1 MNRQL
6 TTEEIAQRA
15 YELYVERG
23 RQPGHEAEDWL
34 RAESE
39 LKQRY
44 SIPAATVTVSPAPVT
59 PAKPSRSRGTSLGLG
74 RKRIVTGIRNSLS

>member
-44 SIPAATVTVSPAPVT
+44 SMPAVPVT
-59 PAKPSRSRGTSLGLG
+59 PTKPSRSRGTSLGLG